1 MSSTDSAG
9 RARRVTDADNLV
21 PPRMIRLRRLAWLL
35 DRSIP
40 IAGYRIGLDPIIG
53 LLPGGG
59 DVLGGFLSLVILYDS
74 ARLGIPVKV
83 LMRMLG
89 NILLETLVGIVPILG
104 DFFDFAWQANIRNL
118 RLAEKHFDP
127 NRQERPVS
135 RIGIGIV
142 AIALVAI
149 LGAATLSI
157 LIIQAL
163 WRLIS
168 QLG

>member
-1 MSSTDSAG
+1 
-9 RARRVTDADNLV
+9 
-21 PPRMIRLRRLAWLL
+21 
-35 DRSIP
+35 
-40 IAGYRIGLDPIIG
+40 
-53 LLPGGG
+53 
-59 DVLGGFLSLVILYDS
+59 
-74 ARLGIPVKV
+74 
-83 LMRMLG
+83 
-89 NILLETLVGIVPILG
+89 GIVPILG